1 MKDLQ
6 VVFSVLGAIAI
17 VAVLVHG
24 FWSIRKQQPKPIK
37 ERSKAKGYNEP
48 AQRRD
53 QQGFDADGIG
63 AVRVLKPGSESV
75 RLGKGETSVP
85 VMTLQKKSANARSA
99 MNTEPSMHSEQHR
112 HEPDHGQAFS
122 HEQGRHAGHQDVEQI
137 IKPEQRAVFT
147 GQAAGI
153 SVGVKPSAEIYSQSQ
168 SEQTRYSNASSAPMS
183 SAARADDKPVQEPE
197 VVLGEPQDVLVLHVV
212 AKEGEQIQGA
222 ELLPCLLSLNFKF
235 GDMDIF
241 HRHLDNAGNGKVL
254 FSMANMLKPGVF
266 DPDNMEQFS
275 TEGVVLFMTL
285 PCYGDA
291 VMNFSTML
299 SSAEQLADDLD
310 AVVLDERRTPWTEH
324 NKHDYL
330 RRIKAIV

>member
-53 QQGFDADGIG
+53 LQGFDADGIG
-63 AVRVLKPGSESV
+63 AVRVRQPGSESV

-85 VMTLQKKSANARSA
+85 VMTLQKKSANAQSF
-99 MNTEPSMHSEQHR
+99 MNTELSMHIEPYR
-112 HEPDHGQAFS
+112 HEPDHEHG
-122 HEQGRHAGHQDVEQI
+122 QGRHAGHQDAEPI

-147 GQAAGI
+147 EPAAGI
-153 SVGVKPSAEIYSQSQ
+153 SVGVRLSAKIYSQSQ
-168 SEQTRYSNASSAPMS
+168 PEQPRYSNASSAPMS
-183 SAARADDKPVQEPE
+183 SAARVDGKPVQEPE

-299 SSAEQLADDLD
+299 NLAEQLADDLD

-330 RRIKAIV
+330 RRIKAII

>member
-63 AVRVLKPGSESV
+63 AVRVRKPGSESV

-99 MNTEPSMHSEQHR
+99 MNTEPSMHSEQYR

-147 GQAAGI
+147 EQAAGI

-168 SEQTRYSNASSAPMS
+168 PEQTRYSNASSAPMS

-197 VVLGEPQDVLVLHVV
+197 IVLGEPQDVLVLHVV
-212 AKEGEQIQGA
+212 AKDGEQIQGA

-299 SSAEQLADDLD
+299 NSAEQLADDLD